1 MSDFFEEGDEHSE
14 AVATK
19 TKKSERGKLEY
30 VREEE
35 VSEVEEETLARVS
48 PYDMPGEWYVIHSYS
63 GYENKVRSNL
73 VTRMHSMQVEDKIY
87 EIRILMEDVTEIK
100 NGKRVVSQKKVFPGY
115 ILVRAELDDT
125 TWDVIRHT
133 PGVTGFV
140 GMGSKP
146 TPLSRREVESLL
158 GYSEEET
165 EVPRK
170 TRPQLEYQVGDPVIV
185 KDGAFEGLTGVIS
198 EINED
203 HLKLKVLVNIFGRET
218 PVELE
223 FAQVA
228 KA

>member
-1 MSDFFEEGDEHSE
+1 MTDFFDEQQIDDGAVRVDDSS
-14 AVATK
+14 VAT
-19 TKKSERGKLEY
+19 RGRLEY
-30 VREEE
+30 VKDAGDVTSQHHERRE
-35 VSEVEEETLARVS
+35 S
-48 PYDMPGEWYVIHSYS
+48 PFDLPGDWYVIHSYS
-63 GYENKVRSNL
+63 GYENKVKSNL
-73 VTRMHSMQVEDKIY
+73 NSRMISMQVED
-87 EIRILMEDVTEIK
+87 RIHDIVILLEDVTEIK

-115 ILVRAELDDT
+115 ILVRADLNDLA
-125 TWDVIRHT
+125 WDVIRHT

-146 TPLSRREVESLL
+146 TSLSRKEVESMLHF
-158 GYSEEET
+158 SEEVAET
-165 EVPRK
+165 TRK
-170 TRPQLEYQVGDPVIV
+170 SRPQLEYQAGELVTV
-185 KDGAFEGLTGVIS
+185 KDGAFEGLTGIIS